1 MHFHFKV
8 NASNFIYILINLLSH
23 SNIKWCN
30 QIKTSL
36 IYSFK
41 IKFKDFIK
49 PEPTLDI
56 CSFSSYTLS
65 LHCCFFLSACLN
77 NTQPKF
83 SAYLHGNILMY
94 LFFLLFSGSCP
105 LTQEFASDMSAL
117 NVANNWYSL
126 PSLVGVSSISAQ
138 YSGNFFKRTGWG
150 RTVACLSFVNN
161 FGGLHKIKQVWPRA

>member
-8 NASNFIYILINLLSH
+8 NDSNIIHILINLLSH
-23 SNIKWCN
+23 SNNKWCN
-30 QIKTSL
+30 QIKTSV

-41 IKFKDFIK
+41 IKFKGYIK
-49 PEPTLDI
+49 PETTLDL
-56 CSFSSYTLS
+56 CSFSSHILS

-105 LTQEFASDMSAL
+105 LSQEFFSDMSAL
-117 NVANNWYSL
+117 SVANNWYSL
-126 PSLVGVSSISAQ
+126 PSLVGVSIIWAQ

-150 RTVACLSFVNN
+150 RTVVCLSFVNN